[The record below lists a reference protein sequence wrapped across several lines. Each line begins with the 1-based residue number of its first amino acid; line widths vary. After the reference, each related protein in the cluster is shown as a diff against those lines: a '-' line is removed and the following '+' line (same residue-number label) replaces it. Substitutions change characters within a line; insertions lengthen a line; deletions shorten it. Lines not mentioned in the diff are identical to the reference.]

1 MALTVQQVTRMSLV
15 PAGDGARRSTILII
29 RPNGTT
35 GHART
40 SGIEAGISM
49 EPGQATEGIASRVDR
64 LTFRDAR
71 RSDVPVIVGLLAD
84 DTLGSTR
91 EAMFDPLPS
100 SYTSAFE
107 DIERDPRNE
116 LVVAEDAGTVVGVL
130 QVTYI
135 PGLTYQGG
143 ERAQIEGVRVAASHR
158 GRGVGREM
166 IERAIERARIRGCR
180 LVQLT
185 TDKRRPDAH
194 RFYESLGFVASHE
207 GMKLRL

>member
-1 MALTVQQVTRMSLV
+1 MDTLRFRSSLR
-15 PAGDGARRSTILII
+15 ADL
-29 RPNGTT
+29 
-35 GHART
+35 
-40 SGIEAGISM
+40 
-49 EPGQATEGIASRVDR
+49 
-64 LTFRDAR
+64 
-71 RSDVPVIVGLLAD
+71 PVIIGLLAD
-84 DTLGSTR
+84 DVLGSER
-91 EAMFDPLPS
+91 EALREPLPAA
-100 SYTSAFE
+100 YIAAFE
-107 DIERDPRNE
+107 EIERDARNE

-130 QVTYI
+130 QLTFI

-158 GRGVGREM
+158 GKGVGRHL
-166 IERAIERARIRGCR
+166 IEWAIERASSRGCR

>member
-1 MALTVQQVTRMSLV
+1 M
-15 PAGDGARRSTILII
+15 
-29 RPNGTT
+29 
-35 GHART
+35 
-40 SGIEAGISM
+40 
-49 EPGQATEGIASRVDR
+49 DR

-71 RSDVPVIVGLLAD
+71 RSDLLVIVRLLAD

-91 EAMFDPLPS
+91 EAMLDPLPS
-100 SYTSAFE
+100 SYASAFE

-116 LVVAEDAGTVVGVL
+116 LLVAEDAGTVVGVL

-166 IERAIERARIRGCR
+166 IERAIERARTRGCR

>member
-1 MALTVQQVTRMSLV
+1 
-15 PAGDGARRSTILII
+15 
-29 RPNGTT
+29 
-35 GHART
+35 
-40 SGIEAGISM
+40 
-49 EPGQATEGIASRVDR
+49 VDR
-64 LTFRDAR
+64 LTFRDAQ
-71 RSDVPVIVGLLAD
+71 RSDLAVIVGLLAHD
-84 DTLGSTR
+84 PLGSAR
-91 EAMFDPLPS
+91 EALLDPLPS
-100 SYTSAFE
+100 SYVSALE

-116 LVVAEDAGTVVGVL
+116 LLVAEDAGTVVGVL

-158 GRGVGREM
+158 SRGVGREM
-166 IERAIERARIRGCR
+166 IEWAIERARARGCR

-185 TDKRRPDAH
+185 TDKRRADAH

>member
-1 MALTVQQVTRMSLV
+1 MSLV
-15 PAGDGARRSTILII
+15 PADAARQATIPII
-29 RPNGTT
+29 RSDGIT

-40 SGIEAGISM
+40 ATIELRYV
-49 EPGQATEGIASRVDR
+49 EEGIIARVDR

-71 RSDVPVIVGLLAD
+71 RSDLEVIVGLLAD

-91 EAMFDPLPS
+91 EALLDPLPS
-100 SYTSAFE
+100 SYILAFE

-116 LVVAEDAGTVVGVL
+116 LLVAEDAGTVVGVL
-130 QVTYI
+130 QLTYI

-166 IERAIERARIRGCR
+166 IEWAIERARTRGCR

-185 TDKRRPDAH
+185 TDKRRADAH